1 VHSLADPASR
11 FSSDRHAT
19 RGGFTLLE
27 VLLTI
32 ALIAMLGA
40 VLMGGAAHLLTDQPV
55 TANEVFWKAV
65 QEARKAALKGEK
77 EIRLRFDAQKK
88 QFLVLDG
95 VAAPVLAADGFTK
108 SEPPAIKTLPIPPPG
123 STDLTIDFLPSG
135 TKGGNMIL
143 IGGVAV
149 ESNPI
154 PFVTF
159 YPDGTCTPFRAQFM
173 RNGATHLLSVDP
185 WTCAPMLVT
194 DPNAPRTP

>member
-1 VHSLADPASR
+1 M
-11 FSSDRHAT
+11 
-19 RGGFTLLE
+19 LE

-40 VLMGGAAHLLTDQPV
+40 VLMGGAAHLLTEQPV
-55 TANEVFWKAV
+55 TPNEVFWKAV
-65 QEARKAALKGEK
+65 LEARKAALKGEK

-88 QFLVLDG
+88 QFLVIDG
-95 VAAPVLAADGFTK
+95 FAAPVLSTDGFTTN
-108 SEPPAIKTLPIPPPG
+108 EPPPIKTLPIPPPG
-123 STDLTIDFLPSG
+123 GADLTIDFLPSG

-149 ESNPI
+149 ETNPI

-173 RNGATHLLSVDP
+173 RNGATHLLAVDP